1 MARKIF
7 IEIQDPYRVDNE
19 QPTCFEDLL
28 NDYINKKQELDVL
41 DKLVKKLS
49 DQVKAEMQKQNLKST
64 DKNGYKIHCIKS
76 QRVTW
81 NEDALLEKV
90 KSFNKPELICTV
102 EKVDV
107 PNLEI
112 AIINEEVD
120 INEVKECQK
129 VTEVVTLKMN
139 KIKEVKTDE

>member
-7 IEIQDPYRVDNE
+7 TELNQIVNNE
-19 QPTCFEDLL
+19 EPASFDDLL
-28 NDYINKKQELDVL
+28 ENYLSKKQELEIL
-41 DKLVKKLS
+41 DKVVKKLS

-90 KSFNKPELICTV
+90 KTFNNPELICTV
-102 EKVDV
+102 EKVNV
-107 PNLEI
+107 PNLEV

-120 INEVKECQK
+120 INEIKDCQK

-139 KIKEVKTDE
+139 KIKEVTE